1 MENFKNKNYDFAKVK
16 IIMLFLI
23 LLVGGKNSILAQES
37 LVPTVQKDSEIEK
50 DFYENIDVDVKPD
63 FPGGIKEFYNFVG
76 KNYRIPE
83 TKKLNGKVMVEFIVE
98 KDGSL
103 SNFKILHDLG
113 KDTGKEAIRVLKK
126 SPKWIP
132 GQHKGKEV
140 RVKYLIPIS
149 IVS

>member
-23 LLVGGKNSILAQES
+23 LLVGGKNSILAQE
-37 LVPTVQKDSEIEK
+37 LPVPTVQKDSEIEK
-50 DFYENIDVDVKPD
+50 DFYENIEVDVKPN
-63 FPGGIKEFYNFVG
+63 FPGGMKEFYNFLG
-76 KNYRIPE
+76 KNYRVPE
-83 TKKLNGKVMVEFIVE
+83 SKKLNGKVMVEFIVE

-103 SNFKILHDLG
+103 SNFKILRDLG

-132 GQHKGKEV
+132 GQDKGKDV